1 MVSLFSFPDPEI
13 FMESSETVYLN
24 ELLSESDS
32 LMVIPVTA
40 IHSVISM
47 FPEMC
52 IAKGG
57 LIVETGKFSLMHH
70 AFLEL
75 AEFSN
80 GELFDEEDKTLN
92 MT

>member
-1 MVSLFSFPDPEI
+1 MVSLFSLPDPEI
-13 FMESSETVYLN
+13 LAESSETVYLS
-24 ELLSESDS
+24 ELLSESDG

-40 IHSVISM
+40 INSVISM

-52 IAKGG
+52 IAEGG
-57 LIVETGKFSLMHH
+57 LIVETGKFSLMCH

-80 GELFDEEDKTLN
+80 GELFDEEDETLD
-92 MT
+92 TT